1 VINGADPDRRRRK
14 AHSVENLSE
23 GAKHLEGHRP
33 DIMLLDLSL
42 PDGNGL
48 DFFEANQERLEDTVV
63 LVMTAVGQVDDAVR
77 AMKLG
82 ALDFLTKPVDHEA
95 LVQLVDRSLDYRSDQ
110 LEAQAAR
117 SSRERE
123 LQMDIVAHSD
133 TFRKTLDVA
142 CDVARSDVTS
152 VLIQG
157 ESGTGK
163 NVVARYIHAMSPREE
178 KPFLEVNC
186 AAIPDQLM
194 ESELFGHE
202 RGAFTDAKASKRG
215 TVELADGGTVV
226 LDEIAEL
233 KPDLQSKLLSFL
245 ENRHFRRVG
254 GVREISVDIRVI
266 ALTNRDLA
274 AMVSDGRFRN
284 DLYYRLSVF
293 PITVP
298 PLRERIDDILPLSKH
313 FMISLKGKYG
323 RPFSGFSRDAENQLL
338 GYAWPGNVRELRN
351 AVERAMILERG
362 STITP
367 ASLILEGVGVLPK
380 TAPEETS
387 GLPDGI
393 VPLEEVELEM
403 VKRAL
408 SAASNNQT
416 RAAELLG
423 ITRDQLRYRLKKF
436 DL

>member
-1 VINGADPDRRRRK
+1 
-14 AHSVENLSE
+14 
-23 GAKHLEGHRP
+23 
-33 DIMLLDLSL
+33 MLLDLSL

-48 DFFEANQERLEDTVV
+48 DFFEANQERLEETVV

-186 AAIPDQLM
+186 AAIPEQLM

-202 RGAFTDAKASKRG
+202 RGAFTDAKTSKRG

-254 GVREISVDIRVI
+254 GVREIGVDIRII
-266 ALTNRDLA
+266 ALTNRDLPG
-274 AMVSDGRFRN
+274 MVSDGRFRN
-284 DLYYRLSVF
+284 DLFYRLSVF

-313 FMISLKGKYG
+313 FMVSLKGKYG
-323 RPFSGFSRDAENQLL
+323 RPFSGYSRDAENQLL
-338 GYAWPGNVRELRN
+338 GYSWPGNVRELRN

-362 STITP
+362 STITS
-367 ASLILEGVGVLPK
+367 ASLILEGVGVLPS
-380 TAPEETS
+380 TASEESS